1 LPGIIYSF
9 HVDNISDMKVTA
21 IARKRRKSITII
33 PILVTTIMLLSATLT
48 SNNNSLFVFAQEQTN
63 AQGVK
68 TLRIGYFPN
77 INHAQAVIGLGNGD
91 FQRALGNNV
100 KVETFQ
106 FNAGPSAI
114 ESLLAN
120 RIDASYIG
128 PNPAINGYV
137 VSDGKDV
144 RVIAGATSGGASFVV
159 RNDSGINSVKD
170 LGGKKFAS
178 PQLGNTQ
185 DVALRKYLI
194 DNGFKTTESGG
205 NVTVTP
211 VANADILTL
220 FLKKEIDGAW
230 VPEPWATRLVKE
242 ANGKILVD
250 ERDLWPP
257 EGKFVT
263 AHRIVRPDYL
273 KENPDV
279 IKKLIAAHV
288 NETQWIN
295 SNKEQAIR
303 EFNVQ
308 LKKLTGKELPE
319 DVLTES
325 LTRLEFTDDPI
336 KPSLLKSAND
346 AYDLG
351 FLAKGKARPNLD
363 GIYDLTLLNQV
374 LSEKGLPTIED
385 AATITTRGNDTTANA
400 TTTTNAPLPDVV
412 S

>member
-1 LPGIIYSF
+1 
-9 HVDNISDMKVTA
+9 MKGTTL
-21 IARKRRKSITII
+21 ARKQRKPITII

-48 SNNNSLFVFAQEQTN
+48 SSNSLFAFAQEQTGV
-63 AQGVK
+63 QGVK

-77 INHAQAVIGLGNGD
+77 INHAQAVIGLGNED
-91 FQRALGNNV
+91 FQKALGNNV

-159 RNDSGINSVKD
+159 RNDSGINTVKD
-170 LGGKKFAS
+170 FGGKKFAS

-185 DVALRKYLI
+185 DVALRKYLV
-194 DNGFKTTESGG
+194 DNGFKTTENGG

-242 ANGKILVD
+242 ANGKILID

-263 AHRIVRPDYL
+263 AHIIVRPDYL

-279 IKKLIAAHV
+279 IKKLITAHV

-295 SNKEQAIR
+295 SNKEQAIK

-319 DVLTES
+319 DVLAES

-336 KPSLLKSAND
+336 KSSLLKSAND

-374 LSEKGLPTIED
+374 LSEKALPTIED
-385 AATITTRGNDTTANA
+385 AATITTRGNATTANA

>member
-1 LPGIIYSF
+1 
-9 HVDNISDMKVTA
+9 
-21 IARKRRKSITII
+21 
-33 PILVTTIMLLSATLT
+33 
-48 SNNNSLFVFAQEQTN
+48 
-63 AQGVK
+63 
-68 TLRIGYFPN
+68 
-77 INHAQAVIGLGNGD
+77 VIGLGNGD
-91 FQRALGNNV
+91 FQKALGNNV

-106 FNAGPSAI
+106 FNAGPSTI

-137 VSDGKDV
+137 QSDGKDV

-159 RNDSGINSVKD
+159 RNDTGINTVKD
-170 LGGKKFAS
+170 LGDKKFVS

-185 DVALRKYLI
+185 NVALRKYLV
-194 DNGFKTTESGG
+194 DSGFKTIENGG

-211 VANADILTL
+211 VANVDILTL
-220 FLKKEIDGAW
+220 FLKKELDGAW
-230 VPEPWATRLVKE
+230 VSEPWATRLVKE
-242 ANGKILVD
+242 VNGKIFVD
-250 ERDLWPP
+250 ERDLWSP

-263 AHRIVRPDYL
+263 ARIIVRPDYL
-273 KENPDV
+273 RDNPDV
-279 IKKLIAAHV
+279 IKNLIAAHV

-295 SNKEQAIR
+295 SNKDQAIK

-319 DVLTES
+319 DVLAES

-336 KPSLLKSAND
+336 KSSLLKSAND

-351 FLAKGKARPNLD
+351 FLAKGKTRPNLGD
-363 GIYDLTLLNQV
+363 IYDLTLLNQV
-374 LSEKGLPTIED
+374 LSEKELPTTED
-385 AATITTRGNDTTANA
+385 AATIM
-400 TTTTNAPLPDVV
+400 TTTNATTITNSSLPDVV

>member
-1 LPGIIYSF
+1 
-9 HVDNISDMKVTA
+9 MKGTTL
-21 IARKRRKSITII
+21 ARKQRKPITII

-48 SNNNSLFVFAQEQTN
+48 SSNSLFAFAQEQTGL
-63 AQGVK
+63 QGVK

-91 FQRALGNNV
+91 FQKALGNNV

-159 RNDSGINSVKD
+159 RNDSGINTVKD
-170 LGGKKFAS
+170 FGGKKFAS

-185 DVALRKYLI
+185 DVALRKYLV
-194 DNGFKTTESGG
+194 DNGFKTTENGG

-242 ANGKILVD
+242 ANGKILID

-263 AHRIVRPDYL
+263 AHIIVRPDYL

-279 IKKLIAAHV
+279 IKKLITAHV

-295 SNKEQAIR
+295 SNKEQAIK

-319 DVLTES
+319 DVLAES
-325 LTRLEFTDDPI
+325 LTRLEFTDDPV
-336 KPSLLKSAND
+336 KSSLLKSAND

-374 LSEKGLPTIED
+374 LSEKALPTIED
-385 AATITTRGNDTTANA
+385 AATITTRGNATTANA

>member
-1 LPGIIYSF
+1 
-9 HVDNISDMKVTA
+9 MKGTTL
-21 IARKRRKSITII
+21 ARKQRKPITII

-48 SNNNSLFVFAQEQTN
+48 SSNSLFAFAQEQTGV
-63 AQGVK
+63 QGVK

-91 FQRALGNNV
+91 FQKALGNNV

-159 RNDSGINSVKD
+159 RNDSGINTVKD

-185 DVALRKYLI
+185 DVALRKYLV
-194 DNGFKTTESGG
+194 DNGFKTTENGG

-220 FLKKEIDGAW
+220 FLKKELDGAW

-242 ANGKILVD
+242 ANGRILVD

-263 AHRIVRPDYL
+263 AHIIVRPDYL

-279 IKKLIAAHV
+279 IKKLITAHV

-295 SNKEQAIR
+295 SNKEQAIK

-319 DVLTES
+319 DVLAES

-336 KPSLLKSAND
+336 KSSLLKSAND

-374 LSEKGLPTIED
+374 LSEKALPTIED
-385 AATITTRGNDTTANA
+385 AATITTRGNATTANA

>member
-1 LPGIIYSF
+1 MMTELAA
-9 HVDNISDMKVTA
+9 NIFLIS
-21 IARKRRKSITII
+21 
-33 PILVTTIMLLSATLT
+33 P
-48 SNNNSLFVFAQEQTN
+48 VFAQQ
-63 AQGVK
+63 QQQQQQK

-77 INHAQAVIGLGNGD
+77 INHAQAVIGLGKGD
-91 FQRALGNNV
+91 FQKALGANV
-100 KVETFQ
+100 KVETFA

-120 RIDASYIG
+120 RIDVSYIG

-137 VSDGKDV
+137 VSDGKGV
-144 RVIAGATSGGASFVV
+144 KVIAGATSAGASFLV

-185 DVALRKYLI
+185 DVALRKYLQ
-194 DNGFKTTESGG
+194 DNGFKTTENGG
-205 NVTVTP
+205 NVTVVP

-220 FLKKEIDGAW
+220 FLKKDIDGAW
-230 VPEPWATRLVKE
+230 VPEPWATRLLNE
-242 ANGKILVD
+242 ANGKIFVD

-263 AHRIVRPDYL
+263 ANIIVRPDYL
-273 KENPDV
+273 NENPDV
-279 IKKLIAAHV
+279 IKKLLVAHV

-295 SNKEQAIR
+295 DHKEEAIK

-308 LKKLTGKELPE
+308 LKKLTRQNIPE

-325 LTRLEFTDDPI
+325 LTRLEFTYDPI
-336 KPSLLKSAND
+336 KQSLFKSAND
-346 AYDLG
+346 AYNLG

-363 GIYDLTLLNQV
+363 GIYDLTLLDQV
-374 LSEKGLPTIED
+374 LNERGLPSVGDTVGV
-385 AATITTRGNDTTANA
+385 GNNA
-400 TTTTNAPLPDVV
+400 SNTKGEVLPDVV

>member
-1 LPGIIYSF
+1 
-9 HVDNISDMKVTA
+9 MKRLTKVGRQQKTT
-21 IARKRRKSITII
+21 TII
-33 PILVTTIMLLSATLT
+33 VLLAATTIMLSATLT
-48 SNNNSLFVFAQEQTN
+48 TITTQSIAQEQAST
-63 AQGVK
+63 QGVR

-77 INHAQAVIGLGNGD
+77 INHAQAVIGLGKGD
-91 FQRALGNNV
+91 FQKALGNNV

-120 RIDASYIG
+120 RIDVTYIG

-137 VSDGKDV
+137 VSDGKGV
-144 RVIAGATSGGASFVV
+144 KVIAGATSAGASFVV
-159 RNDSGINSVKD
+159 RNDAGINSVKD

-185 DVALRKYLI
+185 DVALRKYLQ
-194 DNGFKTTESGG
+194 DNGFKTTENGG
-205 NVTVTP
+205 NVTVVP
-211 VANADILTL
+211 IANPDILTL
-220 FLKKEIDGAW
+220 FLKKDIDGAW

-242 ANGKILVD
+242 ANGKIFVD

-263 AHRIVRPDYL
+263 VNIIVKPDYL
-273 KENPDV
+273 NENPDI
-279 IKKLIAAHV
+279 IKKLLAAHV

-295 SNKEQAIR
+295 DHKEDAIK

-308 LKKLTGKELPE
+308 LKKLTRQNIPK

-325 LTRLEFTDDPI
+325 LTRLEFTYDPI
-336 KPSLLKSAND
+336 KLSLFKSAND

-363 GIYDLTLLNQV
+363 GIYDLTLLDQV
-374 LSEKGLPTIED
+374 LSEKGLPTIEG
-385 AATITTRGNDTTANA
+385 AA
-400 TTTTNAPLPDVV
+400 TTTVGSQTGSNNITTTDRTLPDVV